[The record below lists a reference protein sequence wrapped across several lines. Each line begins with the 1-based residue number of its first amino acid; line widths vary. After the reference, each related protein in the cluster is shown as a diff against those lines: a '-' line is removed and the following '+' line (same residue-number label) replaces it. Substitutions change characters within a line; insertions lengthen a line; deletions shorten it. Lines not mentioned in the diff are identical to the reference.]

1 MNFML
6 KLFLLVLFCCPA
18 VALAELPELVQSD
31 FAVLEGV
38 VVMPINDEYIVTL
51 EDREDLHIGDIL
63 TLVNPGK
70 KVFHPETKELIGS
83 IDEVVGFLQVS
94 RIHSGYSYA
103 KVVTEDLKPE
113 AGAQFKRFEQVPA
126 FLKTAQEADPGLA
139 RQLQVNLP
147 QFQWLEEGQVD
158 QALLTFDLQAKALD
172 VRTVQGDSLH
182 KYKVTEDQQLVTT
195 VTSAPRPYTSTQAEP
210 KSKPLQQLA
219 NALMG
224 TISQTN
230 EDRFAEMD
238 EAIIRQ
244 RQIDREGIWMGPNL
258 AGHPIGLSVA
268 DLDGDGQQEVA
279 VLLEKKIVVAR
290 IIEGE
295 FGEVAEVPLPGVLKF
310 LSIDALDLDNNGRS
324 ELYLSALAGDR
335 PSSFVV
341 EYDGGNYSIVIDSVR
356 WLLRAVNL
364 SGEISQSLVGQRV
377 GNIENV
383 FRGDVF
389 HVARKGTELVQGE
402 AIALP
407 ENINLFNFTTFTD
420 DKQQV
425 NYAYLTNGDY
435 LKVVSGSGEDLWES
449 AGYFGGSEDDFNL
462 SEKRRDDDPN
472 LTYMPPRMVL
482 MPGHEILVAQNDGQ
496 RMVQRFRRFKQSRIV
511 SLAWNGFS
519 MTENWQTSSQ
529 QGYLGDFTLADA
541 DNDGN
546 AELVM
551 AIKFKHG
558 GLTEAARASIV
569 IYELE

>member
-1 MNFML
+1 MKFML
-6 KLFLLVLFCCPA
+6 KLFFLVLLCCPA

-51 EDREDLHIGDIL
+51 EDRDDLQIGDIL

-70 KVFHPETKELIGS
+70 KVFHPVTKELIGS

-103 KVVTEDLKPE
+103 RVLTEDLKPE

-126 FLKTAQEADPGLA
+126 FLKTVQEADPGLA

-147 QFQWLEEGQVD
+147 QFKWLEEGQVD

-182 KYKVTEDQQLVTT
+182 KYKVTEDLQLEST

-210 KSKPLQQLA
+210 KSKSLQKLA

-244 RQIDREGIWMGPNL
+244 RQIDRDGVWMGPDL

-279 VLLEKKIVVAR
+279 VLLEKKIIVAR

-295 FGEVAEVPLPGVLKF
+295 FDEVAEVPLPGILKF

-341 EYDGGNYSIVIDSVR
+341 EYDGSNYSIVIDSVR
-356 WLLRAVNL
+356 WLLRAVYL
-364 SGEISQSLVGQRV
+364 PGEKRQSLVGQRI
-377 GNIENV
+377 GNVDNV
-383 FRGDVF
+383 YSGDVF
-389 HVARKGTELVQGE
+389 HVARKGADLVQGD

-407 ENINLFNFTTFTD
+407 ENLNLFNFTTFTD

-435 LKVVSGSGEDLWES
+435 LKVVSASGETLWES
-449 AGYFGGSEDDFNL
+449 AGYFGGSEDSFDL
-462 SEKRRDDDPN
+462 REKLRDDDQIPN
-472 LTYMPPRMVL
+472 YMPPRMVL
-482 MPGHEILVAQNDGQ
+482 MPGNEIVIAQNDGQ
-496 RMVQRFRRFKQSRIV
+496 RMVQRFRRFKRSRV
-511 SLAWNGFS
+511 LSLAWNGFS
-519 MTENWQTSSQ
+519 LTENWQTASQ

-541 DNDGN
+541 DNDGS

-551 AIKFKHG
+551 AIKFKHK
-558 GLTEAARASIV
+558 GLTSAARASIV

>member
-1 MNFML
+1 MKFML

-103 KVVTEDLKPE
+103 KVVTDDLKPE

-147 QFQWLEEGQVD
+147 QFQWLEED
-158 QALLTFDLQAKALD
+158 QADLALLSFDLQAKSLD

-364 SGEISQSLVGQRV
+364 SGEKSQSLVGQRV

>member
-1 MNFML
+1 MKFML
-6 KLFLLVLFCCPA
+6 KLFFLVLFCCPA

-147 QFQWLEEGQVD
+147 QFQWLEED
-158 QALLTFDLQAKALD
+158 QADLALLSFDLQAKSLD

-219 NALMG
+219 NALIG

-462 SEKRRDDDPN
+462 SEKRRDDDPT

-519 MTENWQTSSQ
+519 MTENWQTASQ

>member
-1 MNFML
+1 
-6 KLFLLVLFCCPA
+6 
-18 VALAELPELVQSD
+18 
-31 FAVLEGV
+31 
-38 VVMPINDEYIVTL
+38 
-51 EDREDLHIGDIL
+51 
-63 TLVNPGK
+63 
-70 KVFHPETKELIGS
+70 
-83 IDEVVGFLQVS
+83 
-94 RIHSGYSYA
+94 
-103 KVVTEDLKPE
+103 
-113 AGAQFKRFEQVPA
+113 
-126 FLKTAQEADPGLA
+126 LA

-147 QFQWLEEGQVD
+147 QFKWLEEGQVD

-195 VTSAPRPYTSTQAEP
+195 VTSAPRPYTSTQAEVTSAPRPYTSTQAEP
-210 KSKPLQQLA
+210 KSKSLQQLA

-244 RQIDREGIWMGPNL
+244 RQLDRDGVWMGPDL

-268 DLDGDGQQEVA
+268 DLDGDGLQEVA
-279 VLLEKKIVVAR
+279 VLLEKKIIVAR
-290 IIEGE
+290 IIDGE
-295 FGEVAEVPLPGVLKF
+295 FDEVAEVPLSGILKF

-341 EYDGGNYSIVIDSVR
+341 EYDSGNYSIVIDSVR

-364 SGEISQSLVGQRV
+364 PGEKSQSLVGQRV

-389 HVARKGTELVQGE
+389 HVARKGADLVQGE

-407 ENINLFNFTTFTD
+407 ENINLFNFTTFID

>member
-1 MNFML
+1 MKSIL

-51 EDREDLHIGDIL
+51 EDRDDLHIGDIL

-147 QFQWLEEGQVD
+147 QFQWLEED
-158 QALLTFDLQAKALD
+158 QADLALLSFDLQAKSLD

-219 NALMG
+219 NALIG

-435 LKVVSGSGEDLWES
+435 LKVVSGSGEDLWAS

-519 MTENWQTSSQ
+519 MTENWQTASQ